1 MRIKRA
7 SGFTLLEILI
17 AIAITAVIATSA
29 FAILNQALST
39 QSNAEQNDKRLAEL
53 QRALN
58 RISMDLQMLADR
70 AVRNEYGD
78 LLPQLMG
85 DKSADDT
92 FISFTRQ
99 GKRNPANLP
108 RTEMERV
115 TYRVK
120 EGDLIREQWLVLDIA
135 STDQILERTL
145 LTNVTRFEV
154 EFFAEEQWLDSW
166 PETDVGNIPRDQ
178 LSSLKPKAIKLIIE
192 LEDLGELIQIYP
204 LEGAG

>member
-1 MRIKRA
+1 MMHRKA
-7 SGFTLLEILI
+7 AGFTLLEILI
-17 AIAITAVIATSA
+17 AVTITAVIATSA
-29 FAILNQALST
+29 FAILNQALGT
-39 QSNAEQNDKRLAEL
+39 QTNAEQNDRRLAEL
-53 QRALN
+53 QRAMN

-85 DKSADDT
+85 DKSSDES

-115 TYRVK
+115 TYRLS
-120 EGDLIREQWLVLDIA
+120 EGSLVREQWLVLDIA
-135 STDQILERTL
+135 STDQIVEREL
-145 LTNVTRFEV
+145 LKDVTRFEV
-154 EFFAEEQWLDSW
+154 EFFHEEQWLDSW
-166 PETDVGNIPRDQ
+166 PTTDASNIERDQ

-192 LEDLGELIQIYP
+192 LKELGELIQIYP